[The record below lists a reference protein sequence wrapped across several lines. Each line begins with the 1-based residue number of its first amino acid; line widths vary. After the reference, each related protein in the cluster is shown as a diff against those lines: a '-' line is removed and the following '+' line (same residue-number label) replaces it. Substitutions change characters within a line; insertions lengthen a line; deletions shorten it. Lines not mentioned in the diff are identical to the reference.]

1 MGAWEQLTRDASEVP
16 AAIFSACPCRS
27 QADADAS
34 RPEEVEHSIR
44 MPLVVLQ
51 QIEAVPADSARAPED
66 LVLRHYPRHVLLR
79 PLVYY
84 FFVATPTKIPP
95 CPTVPPSPPGARAL
109 LPITRARGTAS
120 IETGGEGGALWNPP
134 DADRTGTP
142 PSPACGLWCDG
153 LRGGVACPPRA
164 SRRCLAPRSGWLMG
178 RACGVHGAPASPA
191 PPPHPHTL
199 PRSAR
204 RGRPR
209 CRPPRRALAPARPAR
224 SSCAP
229 GCAW

>member
-1 MGAWEQLTRDASEVP
+1 MCRRSSGH
-16 AAIFSACPCRS
+16 AILCSQGKWGRGGQPRS
-27 QADADAS
+27 
-34 RPEEVEHSIR
+34 
-44 MPLVVLQ
+44 
-51 QIEAVPADSARAPED
+51 
-66 LVLRHYPRHVLLR
+66 VLLG
-79 PLVYY
+79 PLFPVRLRGARGCVEPSITLGRGCWRNVPGFGSKIYIT